1 MNDSASNM
9 NILFRYHMYYFAA
22 SAPDSLTAVCPV
34 EKRREEKRDVLLSV
48 ASLKSPS
55 PGF

>member
-1 MNDSASNM
+1 MNDSAGQMASNM

-34 EKRREEKRDVLLSV
+34 EKRREEEMYYFLL
-48 ASLKSPS
+48 P
-55 PGF
+55 P